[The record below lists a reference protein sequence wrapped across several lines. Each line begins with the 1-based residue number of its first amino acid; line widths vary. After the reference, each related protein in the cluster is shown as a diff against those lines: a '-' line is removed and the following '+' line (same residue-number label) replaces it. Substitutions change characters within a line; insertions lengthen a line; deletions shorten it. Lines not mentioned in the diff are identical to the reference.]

1 MFTNC
6 FLDARK
12 RSLAA
17 LGVCTIMAGCVGQ
30 PPPGAYREPELSPVT
45 RTQQTLRELPFPVS
59 PVPVAVYAFADQTGQ
74 FELREDVQSLSRAV
88 TQGGASILAKA
99 LRDAG
104 DGNWFTVLERE
115 GVDNLLRERQII
127 REMRLR
133 YLGEQRVNPNALPPL
148 LFAGVLL
155 EGGIVGFDSN
165 TLTGGVGARFMGIG
179 GDVQY
184 RQSTVTVN
192 LRAVSVRTG
201 EILANVSTSK
211 TIASVGGRG
220 GAFRFVDFDELLEI
234 EAGITNNEPDTMAVR
249 RAIEKAVYSLILE
262 GSETGL
268 WRFRDQNAAASIIA
282 AHRAEL
288 ERGPRFE
295 EVNAASR
302 RPDTAD
308 PGTTRPN
315 TTRAGAGRAQRFDRI
330 TAPDRT

>member
-1 MFTNC
+1 MMAFGFCT
-6 FLDARK
+6 
-12 RSLAA
+12 A
-17 LGVCTIMAGCVGQ
+17 LSACVGQ
-30 PPPGAYREPELSPVT
+30 PPPSTYREPEFSPVT
-45 RTQQTLRELPFPVS
+45 RTQLALRELPSPVS

-88 TQGGASILAKA
+88 TQGGASLLTKA

-104 DGNWFTVLERE
+104 DGEWFTVLERE

-155 EGGIVGFDSN
+155 EGGIIGFDSN

-179 GDVQY
+179 GDVKY

-211 TIASVGGRG
+211 TIASVGGQG
-220 GAFRFVDFDELLEI
+220 GAFRFIDFDELLEI

-249 RAIEKAVYSLILE
+249 RAIEKAVYALILE

-268 WRFRDQNAAASIIA
+268 WRFRDETAAANIIA
-282 AHRAEL
+282 ANRAEL
-288 ERGPRFE
+288 EGE
-295 EVNAASR
+295 E
-302 RPDTAD
+302 
-308 PGTTRPN
+308 
-315 TTRAGAGRAQRFDRI
+315 RA
-330 TAPDRT
+330 APDPVATGKVASGQAPLRRTGVGGA